1 MVPARYQQIPE
12 ASLKDREDDQLDEVR
27 ADDQGI
33 RPENWM
39 NMAWFGD
46 GKSIIFPWKSGDM
59 AWFLSWMKHCN
70 LGDIMIRILL
80 GLLC

>member
-39 NMAWFGD
+39 NMA
-46 GKSIIFPWKSGDM
+46 
-59 AWFLSWMKHCN
+59 
-70 LGDIMIRILL
+70 
-80 GLLC
+80 